1 MLLHAPQEVSAG
13 LELPATCCPHA
24 PSCSSPLQRP
34 SSPCCMPTLC
44 AHTTASHAAWQGGD
58 GTPYWKIKNSWGS
71 GWGESGF
78 FRLEKDVESKHG
90 MCGVARVASY
100 PVKSGPNPK
109 DVPEVCGW

>member
-1 MLLHAPQEVSAG
+1 
-13 LELPATCCPHA
+13 
-24 PSCSSPLQRP
+24 
-34 SSPCCMPTLC
+34 MPTLC
-44 AHTTASHAAWQGGD
+44 AHATASHAAWQAGD